1 MSSLDN
7 MVINKPIRI
16 LLLGSDTELGEA
28 IRDYKQ
34 VENEFQWFECA
45 TKDVVR
51 LLANDDLESNVDFV
65 VDAYSLR
72 HAPENTYEEFTQ
84 LVQDKLVNLNVPIF
98 MMSSVRVFSGEQN
111 AAYTENDIPDSDSHY
126 ENALMSMEN
135 ILLNNERNVVL
146 RTGWLFSGMHD
157 DFVSSTIGLVQ
168 SGVNLAYQD
177 NVIGCP
183 TPVTDVARVTHSMI
197 KQSYNGAENWGVYH
211 YCCAEEVSWLGLV
224 EAILATASQF
234 DPKAQSEMDSIN
246 DSLANEEGGLSIQR
260 QSLSCRKI
268 FNHYGIKQR
277 SWRPTLRKL
286 IKDLYQR

>member
-1 MSSLDN
+1 MA
-7 MVINKPIRI
+7 VNKPIRV

-45 TKDVVR
+45 TKDVVTS
-51 LLANDDLESNVDFV
+51 LEHDTLEYDIDFII
-65 VDAYSLR
+65 DTYSLR
-72 HAPENTYEEFTQ
+72 HAPENTYEEFK
-84 LVQDKLVNLNVPIF
+84 KLAQQKLLTLNVPVF
-98 MMSSVRVFSGEQN
+98 MVSSVRVFSGDRN
-111 AAYTENDIPDSDSHY
+111 AAYMETDIPDAGSRY
-126 ENALMSMEN
+126 ESALISMEQM
-135 ILLNNERNVVL
+135 LLGAERNIVL

-157 DFVSSTIGLVQ
+157 DFVSSTIGLIQ

-177 NVIGCP
+177 NVIGSP

-234 DPKAQSEMDSIN
+234 DPRAQSEMDSIN
-246 DSLANEEGGLSIQR
+246 DSLAKEEGVTDIQR

-286 IKDLYQR
+286 IKDLYKR